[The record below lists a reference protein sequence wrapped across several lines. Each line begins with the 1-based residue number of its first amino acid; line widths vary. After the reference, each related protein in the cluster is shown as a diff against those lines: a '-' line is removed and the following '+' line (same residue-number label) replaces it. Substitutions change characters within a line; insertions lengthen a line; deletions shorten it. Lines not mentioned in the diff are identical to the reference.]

1 MRTTIV
7 RLAAAGAV
15 AALALAGCSTAGEA
29 PQGSPGFEDCAENPN
44 TCNSGD
50 RADGGEIT
58 WILDASPDGY
68 FPFSPEGGS
77 VYTLQAIYG
86 ILPNFGQFL
95 PDGSFQHNLDV
106 LVDDPQIITE
116 EPLVTQW
123 QIRDEAVWDDGTPIS
138 ADDVIVTWKMS
149 TPEEDGYCT
158 GCRPRAFD
166 ELVETIEGS
175 DGGKTVTITYREGVA
190 DPEWFAYGSVHGIVG
205 GIVPAHVATEN
216 GWDINNPED
225 LGEYFEF
232 LDTTPAEFSGG
243 PYLLESFDLDNQAIM
258 VPNPNWY
265 GAERPTLDRIIKV
278 FNDADETW
286 VPALQN
292 GEIHGGN
299 PSSWSEDAIRQ
310 MLDMDGVR
318 VNMQPGPSW
327 AHIDINMD
335 NAWLGEHK
343 ALRQAIFTAV
353 DAEDIAQR
361 VFGALFPDVTVR
373 TNHVHGPTS
382 QYHVDHV
389 TDTGQGTGDIELARQ
404 ILADGGFEGMDGGA
418 GALTYQGE
426 SVGPFRLRSGVSPAL
441 TTSTQLQQASLA
453 EIGIEVNIETTDD
466 LGGTLTTQDYDI
478 MQFGW
483 SGAPLF
489 FGTGKQFWEST
500 SGSNFGKYSNSEVDA
515 LIAQEEKSQSLDES
529 AQFHDQIMEIVVD
542 DAYVLPLYDTPVFMF
557 VTDDYV
563 NIRDN
568 TSSSLRAVYSE
579 AGWGVAVEE

>member
-1 MRTTIV
+1 MRTTTV
-7 RLAAAGAV
+7 RLAAVGAA
-15 AALALAGCSTAGEA
+15 AALALTGCSTAGDDS
-29 PQGSPGFEDCAENPN
+29 QGSPGFEDCAENPN
-44 TCNSGD
+44 TCNSGE
-50 RADGGEIT
+50 RAQGGDIT

-77 VYTLQAIYG
+77 VYTLQSIYG
-86 ILPNFGQFL
+86 ILPHFGQFL
-95 PDGSFQHNLDV
+95 PDGTFTYNMDV
-106 LVDDPQIITE
+106 LAADPQRVSE
-116 EPLVTQW
+116 DPLVTVW
-123 QIRDEAVWDDGTPIS
+123 QIREEAVWDDGTPIS

-149 TPEEDGYCT
+149 TPEEDGHCT

-166 ELVETIEGS
+166 ELVENIEGS
-175 DGGKTVTITYREGVA
+175 ADGKTVTITYRDGVS

-205 GIVPAHVATEN
+205 GFVPAHVAADN
-216 GWDINNPED
+216 GWDINEPAD

-232 LDTTPAEFSGG
+232 LDTNPAEFSGG
-243 PYLLESFDLDNQAIM
+243 PYLIESFDLDTQVVM
-258 VPNPNWY
+258 VPNPSWY
-265 GAERPTLDRIIKV
+265 GAEKPTLQRIIKV

-292 GEIHGGN
+292 GEIDGGN
-299 PSSWSEDAIRQ
+299 PSTWSEDAIQQ
-310 MLDMDGVR
+310 MLDMDNVR

-353 DAEDIAQR
+353 DAGDIAQR
-361 VFGALFPDVTVR
+361 VFGGLFPDVTVR
-373 TNHVHGPTS
+373 TNHVHGPNS

-404 ILADGGFEGMDGGA
+404 ILADAGFEGMDGGA

-426 SVGPFRLRSGVSPAL
+426 TVGPFRLRSGVSPAL

-500 SGSNFGKYSNSEVDA
+500 SGSNFGKYNNPEVDA
-515 LIAQEEKSQSLDES
+515 LIAQEEQAASLDES
-529 AQFHDQIMEIVVD
+529 AQIHDQMMEIIVD

-557 VTDDYV
+557 VTDEYV

-568 TSSSLRAVYSE
+568 TNSSLRAIYSE
-579 AGWGVAVEE
+579 AGWGLAAEE